1 MNELAWIWM
10 VTVQSVVTLITVYL
24 LLRVMRRKKAGNG
37 SPEDQ

>member
-24 LLRVMRRKKAGNG
+24 LLRVMRRKKEGNG